1 MMVIIT
7 HARTPSD
14 ARTHRHED
22 TLQRPHRAARRI
34 SVFLCED
41 GRTAHEAT
49 RRGSAS
55 PVVRAG
61 SCCER
66 TLGGGLMEVAAQPD
80 RVSQHTRWETGMNP
94 GPRERKVTD
103 AFRSRT
109 RISSAADGRT
119 DVGQRTTSHLGR
131 DARTRVRNFKTDV
144 SCCVGIVLRTGLVC
158 VWRIMSNEDERRM
171 TRNVDVDV
179 DVNVNVNGTG
189 TRYVQMRVRAGRTI
203 IRRVRGV
210 GR

>member
-1 MMVIIT
+1 MCPLLLT
-7 HARTPSD
+7 SRTYG
-14 ARTHRHED
+14 ED
-22 TLQRPHRAARRI
+22 VEV
-34 SVFLCED
+34 S
-41 GRTAHEAT
+41 EAT
-49 RRGSAS
+49 ADADIERG
-55 PVVRAG
+55 
-61 SCCER
+61 
-66 TLGGGLMEVAAQPD
+66 
-80 RVSQHTRWETGMNP
+80 
-94 GPRERKVTD
+94 
-103 AFRSRT
+103 
-109 RISSAADGRT
+109 GRT

-171 TRNVDVDV
+171 ARNVDVDV
-179 DVNVNVNGTG
+179 DVNVDVNGTG